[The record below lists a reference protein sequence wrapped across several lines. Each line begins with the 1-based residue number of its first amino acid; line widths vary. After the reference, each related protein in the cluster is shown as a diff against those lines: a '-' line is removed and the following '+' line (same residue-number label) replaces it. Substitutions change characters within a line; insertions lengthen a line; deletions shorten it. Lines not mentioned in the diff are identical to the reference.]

1 MLYCYYSRKEAILMT
16 KHRLFLCMI
25 AVLAL
30 LCLCGCGDTVAVES
44 SADGIKPFGMQ
55 TDPSATPSFG
65 QTVAGK
71 TSPNATV
78 NTTTGGGAVIEGN
91 SQPAGTT
98 TAPSPSG
105 SENSGTAG
113 NAGTTTNTGTNTTT
127 TPTSTPTK
135 TPSNTS
141 APVSPSTA
149 PSTAP
154 TATPPQGVSTA
165 KIEDITPY
173 LGRSVQ
179 ELINDLGYPYRSDYE
194 DVDEGNP
201 ETDRIGTLYFEGFV
215 VHTLRTQDGE
225 TVTDVQKATS
235 NPLPV
240 VSPGNSP

>member
-1 MLYCYYSRKEAILMT
+1 MT

-25 AVLAL
+25 AALAL

-55 TDPSATPSFG
+55 TDPSAAPSFG

-98 TAPSPSG
+98 STPTPSSG
-105 SENSGTAG
+105 GNTGTG
-113 NAGTTTNTGTNTTT
+113 NQSANTGTTTNTGTNTTT

-135 TPSNTS
+135 TPSNTTT
-141 APVSPSTA
+141 PVSPATSPSTA
-149 PSTAP
+149 PTSS
-154 TATPPQGVSTA
+154 PPPGVSTA
-165 KIEDITPY
+165 TIEDITPY

-225 TVTDVQKATS
+225 TVTDVQKGTS

-240 VSPGNSP
+240 VSPGITP